1 MVYQKNFPHKR
12 EPFFWAILSSHLAA
26 GISSATES
34 ERNLYKTLAHRFLS
48 KAVTDAIEIGKIQDG
63 AKPDSK
69 SISKA
74 IRAVQSSD
82 DLRLLVVICRYQ
94 GKYREALAVLDD
106 PIIGLSSKLGGKS
119 WDLARE
125 KIELLEL
132 CELWQ
137 ELWQLC
143 KHLLL
148 DARSDNLKTAE
159 RAPHMGFGA
168 FGNDW
173 KVWKGLV
180 VASAKMRNRESVVP
194 VFQYIQQELTLV
206 GTQILPRP

>member
-1 MVYQKNFPHKR
+1 MVYQKNFPNKR

-26 GISSATES
+26 ETSNATES
-34 ERNLYKTLAHRFLS
+34 ERTLYKTLAHRFLS

-63 AKPDSK
+63 AKSNSK
-69 SISKA
+69 SVSKA

-82 DLRLLVVICRYQ
+82 DIRLLVAIYRCQ
-94 GKYREALAVLDD
+94 GKYRDALTVLDD
-106 PIIGLSSKLGGKS
+106 PMIGLGSKLGGKS

-143 KHLLL
+143 EHLLL
-148 DARSDNLKTAE
+148 DARSDNFESAGK
-159 RAPHMGFGA
+159 APNMGFGA

-180 VASAKMRNRESVVP
+180 TASAKMRNRESAVP
-194 VFQYIQQELTLV
+194 VFQYIQQQLTLV